1 MDSYRA
7 HVKFQVV
14 MTSLLSPSFPSL
26 RNVLLSATVLRIGLI
41 LYSEWHDSRSLV
53 KYTDVDYRVFSDAA
67 AFLFQPGPG
76 DANQAQGPL
85 KQLFGYPLDIG
96 ECVVTNRQVTI
107 SNTIVITVLIHE
119 KHTAI
124 HRCLPSYSL
133 QIHGCILPLGNI
145 YFLHAI

>member
-1 MDSYRA
+1 M
-7 HVKFQVV
+7 KLV
-14 MTSLLSPSFPSL
+14 MTSLRLSSISFLSL

-41 LYSEWHDSRSLV
+41 LYSDWHDSRSLV

-67 AFLFQPGPG
+67 AFLFQSGPG

-85 KQLFGYPLDIG
+85 KQLFGYQLDIG
-96 ECVVTNRQVTI
+96 ECVVTNRSVTI
-107 SNTIVITVLIHE
+107 SDTIVTTVLIHE

-124 HRCLPSYSL
+124 HRCLLSYSL

-145 YFLHAI
+145 YFLHAIS